1 MKRIDTNLPGVCVI
15 EPSVFGD
22 ERGFFMETYN
32 KHTFE
37 QIGID
42 HTFVQDNQS
51 RSSRGVLRGLHYQLN
66 QPQAKLVRV
75 TLGEVYDIAVDV
87 RRGSETFGQWTGV
100 TLTADNKQMFFIPE
114 GFAHGFCVISE
125 SAEFAYK
132 CSDFYAPDEERGII
146 WNDPQLAIPW
156 PLDGAEPLLSPKDSA
171 YGLLA
176 EMDENDLPLF
186 QENPN
191 G

>member
-15 EPSVFGD
+15 EPNVFGD

-32 KHTFE
+32 KHAFE

-156 PLDGAEPLLSPKDSA
+156 PLDGAEPLLSPKDAA

-186 QENPN
+186 QENSN